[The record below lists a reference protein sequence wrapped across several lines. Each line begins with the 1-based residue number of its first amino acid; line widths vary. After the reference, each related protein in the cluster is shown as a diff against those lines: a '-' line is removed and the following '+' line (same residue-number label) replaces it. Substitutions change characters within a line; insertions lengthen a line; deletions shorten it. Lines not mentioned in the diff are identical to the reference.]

1 MLFLRYYLWIVP
13 HVILGV
19 LLFSLLRLRLQRRLP
34 FFLSYV
40 VFEIAQFLSLL
51 ILNVLPA
58 FSRAQYS
65 RVFVFGLILST
76 FLKVGVMY
84 ELGRDLLVSR
94 PVQLGASL
102 PLMRWIAAPILL
114 IGASASAFLS
124 AARLEKVE
132 GLFHFLQLSVSV
144 MLTVLIIVLFLFTKF
159 LRVSWRSQSA
169 GIALGF
175 GIYAAVEVA
184 TAAMR
189 VNFPDQ
195 GNIVIDL
202 LQMIAYHAAA
212 VIWLVYVA
220 LLRPVPNFSGCGLQT
235 SELQMW
241 DQDLQRMVEQ

>member
-1 MLFLRYYLWIVP
+1 MLFLRYYLWIAP
-13 HVILGV
+13 HLILGV
-19 LLFSLLRLRLQRRLP
+19 LLFNLLRLRLQRRLP
-34 FFLSYV
+34 FFLGYV
-40 VFEIAQFLSLL
+40 VFEIVQFLGLL
-51 ILNVLPA
+51 ILNLLPGI
-58 FSRAQYS
+58 SRAQYS

-76 FLKVGVMY
+76 FLKVGVVY

-94 PVQLGASL
+94 PAPLGASL
-102 PLMRWIAAPILL
+102 PLIQWIAAPILL
-114 IGASASAFLS
+114 IGAGASAFLS

-184 TAAMR
+184 TAALR

-195 GNIVIDL
+195 GNIVIDS
-202 LQMIAYHAAA
+202 LQMIAYHASAI
-212 VIWLVYVA
+212 VWLVYVA
-220 LLRPVPNFSGCGLQT
+220 LVRPEPIFRGSGLRT